1 MKFVTIEPEK
11 GKWFHRQSVRS
22 IFDYDID
29 EELKKSIRR
38 RYFQRTNFDAFLEEL
53 EVLKDKVAALE
64 IESKS
69 HVVFEFRDIKKDQAK
84 VELVSFMKDQK
95 SKGTTSSSVFEL
107 SQKLRLPANQVE
119 EILEELQSEKKVI
132 LS

>member
-1 MKFVTIEPEK
+1 M
-11 GKWFHRQSVRS
+11 
-22 IFDYDID
+22 
-29 EELKKSIRR
+29 
-38 RYFQRTNFDAFLEEL
+38 